1 MPLFL
6 TCQDYDTAML
16 LLRLGANP
24 RQKFQ
29 VKNVGFSNALEYLMK
44 HNTKAAEA
52 ILDQGL
58 KVERN
63 GNLVVQFDLFK
74 QDESGTSQN
83 NSLID
88 ICGEKA
94 SLGWAKESKILLHP
108 LIHLFFGLKFRSI
121 NRPFYILDILAHIVI
136 PIIITLAG
144 SAYVEITSCAMVGN
158 STSHYTSITHWALPN
173 VDSIEVNNSKMF
185 SFDENDNSSIHDFI
199 CRKGF
204 IIFTYPNASHVKN
217 KTIKNDLT
225 HLWMTSWLFISTGII
240 ALFYIIK
247 EAIEFFRRGCYF
259 YFALHE
265 NCFSVV
271 LMIMAIAFMICS
283 VYYSQYAGI
292 IVGWLILFLW
302 IEFFVYMGNFH
313 THIGDFA
320 FMSTYVAWQA
330 VLCLI
335 THVPIF
341 LGFTFGF
348 DIMNRNDTILN
359 TNYGHS
365 FGSTF
370 STFVHTI
377 SMMFEPNYE
386 DHFTYDKIS
395 ENGGHV
401 LNAQL
406 MALAFL
412 LGVPLIVANILIAV
426 SVSETD
432 LEGLKERSQMMRTQ
446 RQINF
451 LLCLK
456 TNRLVR
462 PIEFK
467 VSKQRLK
474 KNKKCMLISLF

>member
-1 MPLFL
+1 
-6 TCQDYDTAML
+6 ML
-16 LLRLGANP
+16 LLRIGANP
-24 RQKFQ
+24 RQKVQLKDF
-29 VKNVGFSNALEYLMK
+29 GFSSALEYLMK

-52 ILDQGL
+52 VLDQGL

-74 QDESGTSQN
+74 QDESGTSQQ
-83 NSLID
+83 NSIID

-94 SLGWAKESKILLHP
+94 SLGWAKESQILLHP
-108 LIHLFFGLKFRSI
+108 LIKLFFGLKFRSI
-121 NRPFYILDILAHIVI
+121 NRPFYILDILAHIAI
-136 PIIITLAG
+136 PILITLAG
-144 SAYVEITSCAMVGN
+144 SVYVEITSCDMVGN
-158 STSHYTSITHWALPN
+158 STSHYNSTVHWALPN
-173 VDSIEVNNSKMF
+173 VESIAAHNDDSEKLSFDANNNSV
-185 SFDENDNSSIHDFI
+185 IYDFI
-199 CRKGF
+199 CDKGY
-204 IIFTYPNASHVKN
+204 IIFKYQNTSQDEK
-217 KTIKNDLT
+217 KTINNDLIQI
-225 HLWMTSWLFISTGII
+225 WMTSWLFISTGII
-240 ALFYIIK
+240 ALFYLIK
-247 EAIEFFRRGCYF
+247 EATEFFRRGWYF

-271 LMIMAIAFMICS
+271 LYIMLIAFMICS
-283 VYYSQYAGI
+283 VYYSEVAGI

-313 THIGDFA
+313 TTIGDFA

-348 DIMNRNDTILN
+348 DIMNRNDSILD
-359 TNYGHS
+359 TEYGHS

-386 DHFTYDKIS
+386 DHFTYDTIRK
-395 ENGGHV
+395 NGGHV
-401 LNAQL
+401 LNAQM

-456 TNRLVR
+456 TNLVK

-467 VSKQRLK
+467 VSKQT
-474 KNKKCMLISLF
+474 IIDQDTFSSY